1 MIKKVLSLLGVLPVF
16 VGMAFGQAPKP
27 VITFAQSSYDF
38 GQVEEKG
45 GPVSYT
51 FTFTNTGKSPLIL
64 TNVVASCG
72 CTTPEWPKA
81 PILPGKKGA
90 IKVTYDPLN
99 RPGPIDKTITV
110 SSNATKPLVVLT
122 IKGNVK
128 ERTRDVADEYP
139 RAIGSLRMTT
149 AHLPFTRINPDAVV
163 TNKLGIINTGS
174 KPIAVKIS
182 GVPAHLKVDVIPA
195 TLKPNEKGSI
205 VVTYYA
211 AKKNDWGFVVDNMT
225 VMVDGKALDDSRF
238 TVSATIEEDYSKM
251 TPAEMAN
258 MPTVKFDQTA
268 YDFGNVD
275 EGKSVVHEYQFSNI
289 GKKELIIRKIN
300 TSCGCTSVAPSGTVI
315 KPNESGTIK
324 VTFSTAGYSNRQG
337 KTITV
342 LTNDPKNPTVI
353 LRLTGNVVSK

>member
-1 MIKKVLSLLGVLPVF
+1 MMKKFLSLVGILPVF
-16 VGMAFGQAPKP
+16 VGMVFGQAPKS
-27 VITFAQSSYDF
+27 VITFTQTSFDF

-45 GPVSYT
+45 GPVSHS
-51 FTFTNTGKSPLIL
+51 FVFTNTGKVPLIL
-64 TNVVASCG
+64 TNVVSSCG

-81 PILPGKKGA
+81 PILPGKKGN
-90 IKVTYDPLN
+90 IKVTFDPLN

-110 SSNATKPLVVLT
+110 SSNAAKPLVVLSL
-122 IKGNVK
+122 KGAVK
-128 ERTRDVADEYP
+128 ERAKDVADEYP
-139 RAIGSLRMTT
+139 RAIGTLRMTT
-149 AHLPFTRINPDAVV
+149 AHLPFTRINPNDIV

-182 GVPAHLKVDVIPA
+182 GIPAHLKIDVVPS

-205 VVTYYA
+205 VVTYDA

-225 VMVDGKALDDSRF
+225 VMVDGKVLDDSRF

-251 TPAEMAN
+251 TPADMAN
-258 MPTVKFDQTA
+258 MPTVKFDQTT

-275 EGKSVVHEYQFSNI
+275 EGKLVVHEYQFSNI
-289 GKKELIIRKIN
+289 GKTNLIIRKIN
-300 TSCGCTSVAPSGTVI
+300 TSCGCTTVAPSGTVI
-315 KPNESGTIK
+315 KAGESGSIK
-324 VTFSTAGYSNRQG
+324 VSFATSGYSNRQG
-337 KTITV
+337 KTVTV